1 MRLFIC
7 AHCDTEFKSYK
18 TRKFCSLKCVGFS
31 RKDKPRAVTDAMRAS
46 WSITAQKNKGIK
58 KRVTSAVVEGWKKIS
73 DKNKGRVM
81 SDTWRENLSIG
92 ISATYKQRRMT
103 RHQGKFKPSNPKKYK
118 GDCTN
123 IIYRSM
129 WECNFMLKLDRD
141 PKVVRWSSEEI
152 IIQYRNP
159 ITGRISRYFP
169 DFYVERLTE
178 DGSVNK
184 FLVEIKP
191 KYQRKQKKNESLATN
206 GIGICK
212 KSSEVGSSQKV
223 LL

>member
-1 MRLFIC
+1 
-7 AHCDTEFKSYK
+7 
-18 TRKFCSLKCVGFS
+18 
-31 RKDKPRAVTDAMRAS
+31 MRAS

-191 KYQRKQKKNESLATN
+191 KYQTLPPPESKRKTKAWQRMVLEYAKNQAKWEAAKKFCSDRKYTFTILTEED
-206 GIGICK
+206 G
-212 KSSEVGSSQKV
+212 VG
-223 LL
+223 L